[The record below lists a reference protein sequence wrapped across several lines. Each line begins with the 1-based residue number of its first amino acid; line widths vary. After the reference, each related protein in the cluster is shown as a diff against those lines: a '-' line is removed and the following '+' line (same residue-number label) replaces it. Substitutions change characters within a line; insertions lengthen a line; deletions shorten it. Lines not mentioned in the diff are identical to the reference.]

1 MITLLNTSSLFT
13 TFGVDTFDCLEGAI
27 NSMAPSMVEYHLAD
41 LSSYNEEFYLN
52 KRNVEKSI
60 SIGEYSLYYD
70 YDKNICLEIEM
81 NETEEETGS
90 LW

>member
-1 MITLLNTSSLFT
+1 MITLINKSSLFT
-13 TFGVDTFDCLEGAI
+13 TFGVDTFDSLEGAI
-27 NSMAPSMVEYHLAD
+27 NSMAPSMVEYHLSD

-60 SIGEYSLYYD
+60 SIGDYSLYYD
-70 YDKNICLEIEM
+70 YDKNVSLEIEM
-81 NETEEETGS
+81 NELEEETGS